1 MINIH
6 QLSFGAPNQGMP
18 LPEQVLRRMELL
30 FGTSFADVRVHLG
43 PEPASLGAKA
53 FAHGSDIYMD
63 RALYDPSS
71 AEGWALLGHE
81 LAHVRQSRRGW
92 TLAPEGVGLR
102 LLIDPTLEAEAER
115 MSALARRAFRPDA
128 TVPVPRRPPAGP
140 HRWDLVLACRND
152 KRPDRT

>member
-92 TLAPEGVGLR
+92 SLAPEGVGLR

-115 MSALARRAFRPDA
+115 MSALARRAFKPDA

-140 HRWDLVLACRND
+140 HRWDLVLACRYG
-152 KRPDRT
+152 R